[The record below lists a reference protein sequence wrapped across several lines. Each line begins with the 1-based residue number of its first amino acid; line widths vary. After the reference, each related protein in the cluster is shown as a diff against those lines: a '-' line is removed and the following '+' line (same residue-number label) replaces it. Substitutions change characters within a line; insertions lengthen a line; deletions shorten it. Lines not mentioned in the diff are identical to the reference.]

1 MPPIEYAPLPNPRSV
16 PDAEREMHEAFQLD
30 DDDDDNHTESTPLTH
45 GYATA
50 EADRPQLSVMTP
62 ATYDFEREYD
72 YDFPPPGSPP
82 DPSAARPNNIGN
94 SNGVLPG
101 SPERPEP
108 IRPSLFR
115 RIAGTLLPQHY
126 QRVPSEAASHRAVG
140 GGIENDG
147 VFANV
152 TAKPVR
158 TVEIHDEDG
167 TVYVVPEDA
176 QNQAPPV
183 SIVSA
188 VAKEYLTHIRSHM
201 SKRKP
206 TLFRRTGRP
215 QLRRVWIPTPT

>member
-1 MPPIEYAPLPNPRSV
+1 MPPADYAPLPNPRSI

-30 DDDDDNHTESTPLTH
+30 DDEDENHTESTPLTH
-45 GYATA
+45 GYTTVLSGRPNISVAT
-50 EADRPQLSVMTP
+50 TP

-94 SNGVLPG
+94 TNGVLPG

-108 IRPSLFR
+108 SRPSFFR

-126 QRVPSEAASHRAVG
+126 QRVPSEAVSHRAVG
-140 GGIENDG
+140 GGMENDG

-152 TAKPVR
+152 MAKPVR
-158 TVEIHDEDG
+158 GVEVHDEDG
-167 TVYVVPEDA
+167 GVYVVPEDA

-183 SIVSA
+183 SPPLSLLKHFA
-188 VAKEYLTHIRSHM
+188 
-201 SKRKP
+201 
-206 TLFRRTGRP
+206 
-215 QLRRVWIPTPT
+215 